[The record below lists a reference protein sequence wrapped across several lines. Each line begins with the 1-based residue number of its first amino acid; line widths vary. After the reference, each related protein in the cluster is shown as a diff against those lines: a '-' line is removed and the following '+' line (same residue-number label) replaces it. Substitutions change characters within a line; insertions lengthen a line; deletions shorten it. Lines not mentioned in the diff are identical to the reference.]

1 MKIIAMDSANKEG
14 DYNPCERFS
23 VELPRCQY
31 DVILNA
37 LQKEREAA
45 VLVSEFV
52 EEYENKS
59 YTDITH
65 YIARISTIKK
75 TFQKAFGTN

>member
-1 MKIIAMDSANKEG
+1 MKVIATNSARKEG
-14 DYNPCERFS
+14 DYDSSERFS
-23 VELPRCQY
+23 VELTRCQY
-31 DVILNA
+31 DIVLNA
-37 LQKEREAA
+37 LQKEREAS

-65 YIARISTIKK
+65 YIARIFTIKK
-75 TFQKAFGTN
+75 AFQKAFSTN